1 MLSLDIKTT
10 ATLSKTIM
18 IVFYKDALVCK
29 ISDILMVPP
38 KVPVRFMMSLEE
50 NISEFLPR
58 QLSKPEVHWRI
69 WLCTENKE
77 SILEENEEQKDL

>member
-1 MLSLDIKTT
+1 MLSLDTKTT

-18 IVFYKDALVCK
+18 VAFCKDVTHLRVLVCK
-29 ISDILMVPP
+29 ISNILIVPP

-58 QLSKPEVHWRI
+58 QLSRPEVHWQI
-69 WLCTENKE
+69 
-77 SILEENEEQKDL
+77 